1 MLMRMLCQQVVTM
14 TVNKTKLNEFSMVY
28 LNNLLSLPLI
38 LGLMWHY
45 GEIPGVISDPA
56 LKVSLFMTN
65 PSVQI
70 ALLGEAFPSHVCS
83 VALKVINLGCPRN
96 SINLR
101 ISLKGLEVCNMLQA
115 YILPDSC

>member
-1 MLMRMLCQQVVTM
+1 M

-56 LKVSLFMTN
+56 LKVSLLMTN

-70 ALLGEAFPSHVCS
+70 ALPEEPFLLTCVLWPLNNH
-83 VALKVINLGCPRN
+83 LLGCPRMQ
-96 SINLR
+96 ST
-101 ISLKGLEVCNMLQA
+101 
-115 YILPDSC
+115 